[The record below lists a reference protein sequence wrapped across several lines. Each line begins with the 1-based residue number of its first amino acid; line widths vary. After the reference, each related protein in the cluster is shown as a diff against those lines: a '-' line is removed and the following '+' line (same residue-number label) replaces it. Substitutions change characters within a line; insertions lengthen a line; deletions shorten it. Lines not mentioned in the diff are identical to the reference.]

1 MKEEPTRGR
10 SFRVVPERPFS
21 LALTAERFA
30 RFPDLVDLFDGRC
43 YRRLLPVRPA
53 ALLAVSQEG
62 NASRAVLNVRLE
74 GPGADRPLACVLA
87 LRLLDR
93 TLGVRSDFAAF
104 EKAFRK
110 DPLIGTAVRRFR
122 GVRVAGA
129 PTVWESLVL
138 AVLAQQIHLAFAAS
152 IRRELVL
159 AFGRRARIGGDLFF
173 DFPTARRIAAAG
185 ETGLEGFRLSGGK
198 RGTLLRLA
206 AEFNLGRVTEQALE
220 RLPDEEVVARLT
232 SIRGVGRWT
241 AEVALLRGL
250 KRPDAFPAGD
260 LSIVKNLAIG
270 VLGRAGPSNEREM
283 REISKRWQPH
293 RSLALVTMYA
303 AMGGR
308 RAKGGARKERASRA

>member
-1 MKEEPTRGR
+1 M
-10 SFRVVPERPFS
+10 
-21 LALTAERFA
+21 
-30 RFPDLVDLFDGRC
+30 
-43 YRRLLPVRPA
+43 RPA
-53 ALLAVSQEG
+53 ALLAVTQEG
-62 NASRAVLNVRLE
+62 GSARAVLKVRLE
-74 GPGADRPLACVLA
+74 GPGARSEASGA
-87 LRLLDR
+87 AASRILDR
-93 TLGVRSDFAAF
+93 TLGIRSDFAAF
-104 EKAFRK
+104 ERAFRT
-110 DPLIGTAVRRFR
+110 DPLIGGAVRQFR

-159 AFGRRARIGGDLFF
+159 AFGRRARIGGEIFF
-173 DFPTARRIAAAG
+173 DFPTARRISAAG
-185 ETGLEGFRLSGGK
+185 EKGLDGFRLSAGK
-198 RGTLLRLA
+198 RDTLLRLA
-206 AEFNLGRVTEQALE
+206 AEFCLGRLTDEDLEQLTDA
-220 RLPDEEVVARLT
+220 EVVARLT

-270 VLGRAGPSNEREM
+270 VLGRAGPSSEGEM

-308 RAKGGARKERASRA
+308 KA